1 MIPGSTAGKDALQAL
16 YASHY
21 GWLVGWL
28 KRRVESPMDAAD
40 FAQDTFVRLLARERP
55 LDQDREPRALLAHI
69 AKALL
74 VDHWRHRAVEQAF
87 LDALMAQPEP
97 LVSSP
102 EEIALVREALMR
114 IDAMLASM
122 PEKTRVIFLLS
133 RIDGL
138 KYAEIGE
145 RLGMAEITVKRHM
158 RRAWIA
164 CLELA

>member
-1 MIPGSTAGKDALQAL
+1 MTSGSTAGDDALQAL

-28 KRRVESPMDAAD
+28 RRRVDYPGDAAD
-40 FAQDTFVRLLARERP
+40 FAQDTFLRLMTRSRA
-55 LDQDREPRALLAHI
+55 LDAGSEPRALLTHI

-74 VDHWRHRAVEQAF
+74 VDHWRHRAIEKAY
-87 LDALMAQPEP
+87 LEALAAQPEP
-97 LVSSP
+97 LMPSP
-102 EEIALVREALMR
+102 EEITLVREALLR
-114 IDAMLASM
+114 IDSMLRGM
-122 PEKTRVIFLLS
+122 PEKTRLVFLMA
-133 RIDGL
+133 RIDEL

-158 RRAWIA
+158 RRAWIS

>member
-1 MIPGSTAGKDALQAL
+1 MTSSSTAGKDSLQTL

-28 KRRVESPMDAAD
+28 KRRVESPVDAAD
-40 FAQDTFVRLLARERP
+40 FAQDTFVRLLARGRP
-55 LDQDREPRALLAHI
+55 LEQDKEPRALLAHI

-74 VDHWRHRAVEQAF
+74 IDHWRHRAVEQAF
-87 LDALMAQPEP
+87 LDALAAQPEP

-102 EEIALVREALMR
+102 EDIALVREALLR
-114 IDAMLASM
+114 IDAMLAGM

-145 RLGMAEITVKRHM
+145 RLGMAEISVKRHM